1 MLTKR
6 ALIFGSASFAGT
18 SLALA
23 STPSVCVSLPSTLVD
38 TGFSS
43 YLAGHYAMATG
54 QHLNF
59 VEAVGG
65 QAPSLAAFGC
75 TPLLITNHAAVA
87 AALGRAHV
95 VGSAHTL
102 MQNDFVIAGPKSDP
116 AAALWLK
123 DAPTALRAIARA
135 KCTFISRGDQSGT
148 HSVEVQ
154 LWQKAGIFPVSR
166 PGYIQ
171 SGLSMRSALQLA
183 CAEDAYI
190 LVDRATWL
198 ARALPSKLKIV
209 VEGGPDLINSYSLI
223 FMDSKTQPGADM
235 EAAGRLN
242 DWLISTT
249 AKTLISAFRIAGQPT
264 FRTM

>member
-1 MLTKR
+1 M
-6 ALIFGSASFAGT
+6 
-18 SLALA
+18 
-23 STPSVCVSLPSTLVD
+23 P
-38 TGFSS
+38 
-43 YLAGHYAMATG
+43 
-54 QHLNF
+54 
-59 VEAVGG
+59 
-65 QAPSLAAFGC
+65 
-75 TPLLITNHAAVA
+75 PLRPPWGVLD
-87 AALGRAHV
+87 V

-223 FMDSKTQPGADM
+223 FMDSKRNPA
-235 EAAGRLN
+235 
-242 DWLISTT
+242 
-249 AKTLISAFRIAGQPT
+249 PT
-264 FRTM
+264 WRRRGG